1 MPSRVLISA
10 VLAVG
15 AALQPASAQEPGKAA
30 AIEREAESLYRQGAY
45 AEALKKFEEA
55 FAAGPSSPAAL
66 YQAANCYRAALSDE
80 ARELEMKR
88 QAVPLFEKEI
98 ASGQAGVA
106 SYYYLAS
113 IYINSLH
120 DAVKGVEVARKGIAL
135 AEKPGM
141 ALEPPAENLYRV
153 ARLHEFLGQ
162 DDKAAAMDER
172 FQKSAAVSPTPVE
185 RAAVRISREKLAAH
199 LMRAGKFSDAASVY
213 EALLEAEPLRDPER
227 HQWGLAL
234 LKAGKP
240 EEAAAAWRG
249 ASSDDY
255 RTELAYLEKV
265 ASRYAEAGKPASSV
279 KVPDASS
286 LSDEALATKV
296 QEAGAALRPF
306 RQAAE
311 TATRTASDEAAA
323 EAQRRQ
329 EEILKLTPEERKA
342 RWLAQREKI
351 GAEGGKG
358 SGAKESTAAQT
369 ATAPWAR
376 PVKSAEWLA
385 AEREFFYLMTEYVKR
400 GHLIRM
406 YCFQNGLADLVFR

>member
-1 MPSRVLISA
+1 MTSRVLISA
-10 VLAVG
+10 VLAAG
-15 AALQPASAQEPGKAA
+15 ASIHSASAQDPGKAA

-45 AEALKKFEEA
+45 TEALKKFEAA

-80 ARELEMKR
+80 AREIEMKR

-98 ASGQAGVA
+98 ASGQAGIA

-113 IYINSLH
+113 IYIHSLH

-141 ALEPPAENLYRV
+141 ALEPPAENSYRA

-162 DDKAAAMDER
+162 DDRAAAMDQR
-172 FQKSAAVSPTPVE
+172 FLESAAVSPTPVE
-185 RAAVRISREKLAAH
+185 RAAVRISREKLADH
-199 LMRAGKFSDAASVY
+199 LMRAGKFPEAASVY
-213 EALLEAEPLRDPER
+213 EALLEAEPMRDRER

-234 LKAGKP
+234 LRAGKP

-279 KVPDASS
+279 KVPGASS

-296 QEAGAALRPF
+296 QEAGATLRPF
-306 RQAAE
+306 REAAE
-311 TATRTASDEAAA
+311 SATRTANDEAAE

-342 RWLAQREKI
+342 RWLAQREKSR
-351 GAEGGKG
+351 AEAGKE
-358 SGAKESTAAQT
+358 SGARESEAAK
-369 ATAPWAR
+369 AAPAPWVR

-385 AEREFFYLMTEYVKR
+385 AEREFFYLLTEYVKR
-400 GHLIRM
+400 DKLIRM